1 MKDLEGFEE
10 AAKAF
15 AKCAQELPKQNL
27 SKAVKKGT
35 AVVQRSVRSTAP
47 EKSGDLRRGLILHKE
62 RSRQEGKAVYDLM
75 PDPKK
80 NDIFQ
85 KPIQNPVRSKSS
97 KGYYPA
103 SQEYGFFTRRPGG
116 GMAYN
121 RPVTGEVKYMD
132 KVPGKYYMRS
142 GAEVSGDAAETAII
156 GEILSEIEKTF
167 GG

>member
-10 AAKAF
+10 LAKSF
-15 AKCAQELPKQNL
+15 AKSAQQLPKQNL
-27 SKAVKKGT
+27 SKALKKG
-35 AVVQRSVRSTAP
+35 AAIVQRSVRSTAP

-62 RSRQEGKAVYDLM
+62 RSRQPGKVVYDLM
-75 PDPKK
+75 PDPKM
-80 NDIFQ
+80 NDVFQ

-103 SQEYGFFTRRPGG
+103 SQEYGFYTRSPNG
-116 GMAYN
+116 GMTYT
-121 RPVTGEVKYMD
+121 RPNGESGHMD
-132 KVPGKYYMRS
+132 KVPGKYFMRS
-142 GAEVSGDAAETAII
+142 GAELSSEAAETAIV

>member
-10 AAKAF
+10 FARSCAKS
-15 AKCAQELPKQNL
+15 AQDL
-27 SKAVKKGT
+27 SQKSLNKAVKKG
-35 AVVQRSVRSTAP
+35 ASMVQRSVRSAAP
-47 EKSGDLRRGLILHKE
+47 RKSGDLRSGLILHKE
-62 RSRQEGKAVYDLM
+62 RKRYEGKVVYDLM

-85 KPIQNPVRSKSS
+85 KPIKQPVRSKSS

-103 SQEYGFFTRRPGG
+103 SQEYGFFTRSPNG
-116 GMAYN
+116 GMTYT
-121 RPVTGEVKYMD
+121 RPNGETGHMD

-142 GAEVSGDAAETAII
+142 GAEVSGDAAETAIV
-156 GEILSEIEKTF
+156 GEILSEIEKNF

>member
-10 AAKAF
+10 LAKDFAKA
-15 AKCAQELPKQNL
+15 ARELPKESL
-27 SKAVKKGT
+27 RKAARKG
-35 AVVQRSVRSTAP
+35 AAIVQRSVKSRAP
-47 EKSGDLRRGLILHKE
+47 KKSGDLRSGLILHKE
-62 RSRQEGKAVYDLM
+62 RSRSEGKVVYDLM
-75 PDPKK
+75 PDGKM

-85 KPIQNPVRSKSS
+85 KPIKHPVRSESK

-116 GMAYN
+116 GMAYT

-132 KVPGKYYMRS
+132 KVPGKHYMRG
-142 GAEVSGDAAETAII
+142 GAEVSGEAAENAII
-156 GEILSEIEKTF
+156 GQLLSDVEKAF

>member
-1 MKDLEGFEE
+1 MKDVEGFEE
-10 AAKAF
+10 LAKSF
-15 AKCAQELPKQNL
+15 ADSARELPKKNL
-27 SKAVKKGT
+27 SKAVKKG
-35 AVVQRSVRSTAP
+35 ASVVQRSVRSAAP

-62 RSRQEGKAVYDLM
+62 RSRQEGKVVYDLM
-75 PDPKK
+75 PDPKM

-85 KPIQNPVRSKSS
+85 KPIRHPVRSKSS

-103 SQEYGFFTRRPGG
+103 SQEYGFFTRSPSG
-116 GMAYN
+116 GMTYT
-121 RPVTGEVKYMD
+121 RPNGEAGHMD

-142 GAEVSGDAAETAII
+142 GAEISGDAAETAIV